1 MSHLSEPEEPRTA
14 AKTRAITEGAM
25 LVGITVI
32 MAFIDKYIPILSLF
46 LAIPM
51 GLLVVRRGLKVGVLA
66 AGVVTV
72 LLFALTG
79 STALVIAMDVVV
91 AGLALGF
98 AHLRFPKQ
106 PQLAFLVTAA
116 GYILSFVLMI
126 YGVAAIL
133 GVTEAVSMTGLI
145 DRFLET
151 SESLSDK
158 MAELGAPNVLVDPEV
173 VRPYLVM
180 SIPSM
185 IVLTGAG
192 NAAVVF
198 LIFRKLLSRFGHG
211 LAAIPP
217 FRAFHLNWK
226 YGWGF
231 VLGLLGMMLGEF
243 TGREIVLRVGINL
256 FWVFY
261 MLFTL
266 QGFSVLYFF
275 FGKWKMS
282 TAAKVF
288 LLIVAVFTGI
298 AQLVLTAAPWVGVLD
313 AWFDFRKLEVTSDA
327 GDPDSRPEG

>member
-1 MSHLSEPEEPRTA
+1 MSEQEGPKIA

-32 MAFIDKYIPILSLF
+32 MAFIDRYIPILSLF
-46 LAIPM
+46 LAIPI

-66 AGVVTV
+66 ACVVTV

-79 STALVIAMDVVV
+79 SAALVIAVDVVV
-91 AGLALGF
+91 AGLTLGF
-98 AHLRFPKQ
+98 AHRRFPKK
-106 PQLAFLVTAA
+106 PLAAFFVTAV

-126 YGVAAIL
+126 YGVSAIL

-151 SESLSDK
+151 SESVSDK
-158 MAELGAPNVLVDPEV
+158 MAELGAPNVLADPEV
-173 VRPYLVM
+173 VRPYLMM
-180 SIPSM
+180 SIPAM
-185 IVLTGAG
+185 IVLSGAG

-198 LIFRKLLSRFGHG
+198 LIFRKLLYRFGHG

-217 FRAFHLNWK
+217 FRAFHLSWK

-231 VLGLLGMMLGEF
+231 VLGLLGMILGEF

-261 MLFTL
+261 MVFTL

-275 FGKWKMS
+275 FGRWKMS

-288 LLIVAVFTGI
+288 LVIITVFTGI
-298 AQLVLTAAPWVGVLD
+298 AQLALTAAPWVGVLD
-313 AWFDFRKLEVTSDA
+313 AWFDFRRLEVTSDA
-327 GDPDSRPEG
+327 GDPDSRSEG